1 MKNEYRSIFEKLKLR
16 GGNQKYE
23 WFQACG
29 DSDLKN
35 GLMVVGKAVNGWHQF
50 QIAEKDFEDLYEEKP
65 EPLGQNGDV
74 EAFFRENSC
83 SSKKYNMNRSA
94 FWRTVRNTAKGLF
107 DCNDRNFGKYI
118 IYSDLYK
125 IALPGKNPDPYLKQL
140 ELPEC
145 MEILRKEIQLWKP
158 AFILFLTGWEWV
170 DPFLVNFEQKDG
182 LICSDKSQ
190 NDDLLEEWGQF
201 PDGCRIAAIP
211 HPQGK
216 PEKLLSGKVIAFF
229 HDFSGLQEKLAVEFG
244 LLERKWNFNSVQEE
258 IRFSLPPVWNNQSV
272 PLTIQTDLNM
282 LCFRIGIWSRD
293 EKWIPLCQILS
304 QKLGRLFKCNSAWQ
318 GGYTEV
324 KFHEANSELIKLV
337 RDIYSIFRS

>member
-125 IALPGKNPDPYLKQL
+125 IALPGKKSESEL
-140 ELPEC
+140 E
-145 MEILRKEIQLWKP
+145 
-158 AFILFLTGWEWV
+158 T
-170 DPFLVNFEQKDG
+170 
-182 LICSDKSQ
+182 
-190 NDDLLEEWGQF
+190 
-201 PDGCRIAAIP
+201 
-211 HPQGK
+211 
-216 PEKLLSGKVIAFF
+216 
-229 HDFSGLQEKLAVEFG
+229 
-244 LLERKWNFNSVQEE
+244 
-258 IRFSLPPVWNNQSV
+258 
-272 PLTIQTDLNM
+272 
-282 LCFRIGIWSRD
+282 IGIAGVHGDSAERD
-293 EKWIPLCQILS
+293 SIMEASLYFIFDR
-304 QKLGRLFKCNSAWQ
+304 LGVGRSFSCEFR
-318 GGYTEV
+318 TE
-324 KFHEANSELIKLV
+324 
-337 RDIYSIFRS
+337 RWPDMFR